1 MRYASSNFWA
11 ATLAATLALA
21 ACNGSSHHSGAV
33 GDTPPP
39 GGKVGHVFIVVLENE
54 NADVSFGPASPAP
67 YLAMTLPAMGAFLP
81 EYYGT
86 GHLSLGNYI
95 SMVSGQGFNPATQSD
110 CQIFQDFIGLPAL
123 ALDGQAVGQGCVYP
137 DFVPTVA
144 NQLQDAGLEWKGYM
158 EDMGNDPER
167 DGGATCAH
175 PAVNSQDPTQ
185 SADAADNYAVR
196 HNPFMYFHSIIDD
209 QANCDARVVPLTAL
223 EADLASLAT
232 TPEYVFITP
241 SLCHDG
247 HDEPC
252 VNGEPGGL
260 VSADEFLRTWVPK
273 IMASAAFQKDGLLIV
288 TFDEAEANPEEP
300 DGSDASACCGE
311 LPGYNTPLPG
321 IFGLGGGR
329 VGAVLVSPLI
339 RPGTVSEVPYNHYS
353 LLKSVEDIFGL
364 PYLGYAGQAALV
376 SFGPDIFGP

>member
-1 MRYASSNFWA
+1 
-11 ATLAATLALA
+11 
-21 ACNGSSHHSGAV
+21 V
-33 GDTPPP
+33 G
-39 GGKVGHVFIVVLENE
+39 V
-54 NADVSFGPASPAP
+54 
-67 YLAMTLPAMGAFLP
+67 
-81 EYYGT
+81 
-86 GHLSLGNYI
+86 
-95 SMVSGQGFNPATQSD
+95 
-110 CQIFQDFIGLPAL
+110 
-123 ALDGQAVGQGCVYP
+123 DGQVLGQGCVYP

-144 NQLQDAGLEWKGYM
+144 NQLQDAGLDWKGYM

-167 DGGATCAH
+167 DGGTTCAH

-185 SADAADNYAVR
+185 SADAADQYAVR

-223 EADLASLAT
+223 EADLASLDA

-241 SLCHDG
+241 NLCHDA

-273 IMASAAFQKDGLLIV
+273 IMGSAAFQKDGLLIV
-288 TFDEAEANPEEP
+288 TFDEAEANPENTA
-300 DGSDASACCGE
+300 SDASACCGE
-311 LPGYNTPLPG
+311 LPGFNTPLPG

-329 VGAVLVSPLI
+329 VGAVLLSPFI

-353 LLKSVEDIFGL
+353 LLRSVEDIFGL
-364 PYLGYAGQAALV
+364 PYLGYAGQAGLV
-376 SFGPDIFGP
+376 GFGPDIFGP